1 MDGFLKSIVR
11 GVAASTILAIGV
23 AGCGGHSSS
32 GTGPSQPGAPVIS
45 NLAAQYGRGTC
56 AIQGRTG
63 RPLDVTLQY
72 SDVDGDVRGG
82 TLQATGTFLPSNQPI
97 EVNFPVP
104 SNAAT
109 ITGTTAGSITAFGC
123 VLFNGGSALS
133 LAVALV
139 DKAGHSSNVLTAL
152 VTPEVTRGHDG
163 QETGAPR
170 LEMRQP

>member
-1 MDGFLKSIVR
+1 MEGFLKSIVR

-23 AGCGGHSSS
+23 AGCGGHSS
-32 GTGPSQPGAPVIS
+32 TAPSQPGVPVIS

-56 AIQGRTG
+56 PIQGRTG
-63 RPLDVTLQY
+63 RPLIVTLQY
-72 SDVDGDVRGG
+72 SDSDGDVRGG
-82 TLQATGTFLPSNQPI
+82 TLQTTGTFLPSNQPI

-104 SNAAT
+104 SNTAT
-109 ITGTTAGSITAFGC
+109 ITGTTEGAITAFAC

-133 LAVALV
+133 LTTVLV
-139 DKAGHSSNVLTAL
+139 DKAGHSSNLLAVL
-152 VTPEVTRGHDG
+152 VTLEATRGHDG